1 MGVEEV
7 SQRKCGFL
15 AAAVFYAG
23 AIDAQLTALGRVDP
37 IEADSLAVN
46 FNRVAVDDGCNTDYW
61 PRQGRRP
68 SHQCH
73 KEG

>member
-15 AAAVFYAG
+15 PAAVFFAG
-23 AIDAQLTALGRVDP
+23 AIDAQLAALGRVDP
-37 IEADSLAVN
+37 VEANSLAVD
-46 FNRVAVDDGCNTDYW
+46 FNRVAVDDGSNTDDW
-61 PRQGRRP
+61 SRQGRRP

-73 KEG
+73 KDG